1 MVERQDIDAL
11 LISALYGELTPSEE
25 TRLAAHLDSHPGDRT
40 ALADLTHARG
50 LVRESRLL
58 QVQLDPPASVS
69 ALLMK
74 EATRCAPKPQAQDGW
89 FARFVRSFAAH
100 PAMAAA
106 AMLVVV
112 LGVATLVT
120 KRSGDQFAESTAPAS
135 QATIQEKSAAG
146 APAPGNRIA
155 PSGAMGSGSAAV
167 VAPPADVDALERQKV
182 DTFRVALD
190 EGAAAD
196 DNAKDHGNGLADK
209 KSDEKPKRGTVTV
222 TKPSS
227 DADFGGKLAKEQQ
240 QELANDRAQLATK
253 KSVSQGIELR
263 AQDPG
268 VKDLEDDSR
277 RKGKVSEAK
286 PSKNEPYRYES
297 TVDGRLASPDASAP
311 GAGAASGGA
320 ATTGSSTRRAEEP
333 KVPAPTPTTTATAP
347 RPTTPRANNNAS
359 PPAPPPPAVVAK
371 PETRRDAPVKTVDR
385 STTVRAAGPAEE
397 KPADPQLAWA
407 RDQHAAL
414 VAQVRAGECKKAA
427 GIATAISNRAP
438 AYYQQ
443 NVETDRAV
451 KACIAYINSERERD
465 AEQKAERSR
474 ANQKR
479 SVNEPAPAKA
489 APSKPTA
496 SDAAH

>member
-1 MVERQDIDAL
+1 MK
-11 LISALYGELTPSEE
+11 SC
-25 TRLAAHLDSHPGDRT
+25 
-40 ALADLTHARG
+40 
-50 LVRESRLL
+50 
-58 QVQLDPPASVS
+58 PP
-69 ALLMK
+69 
-74 EATRCAPKPQAQDGW
+74 
-89 FARFVRSFAAH
+89 
-100 PAMAAA
+100 
-106 AMLVVV
+106 
-112 LGVATLVT
+112 
-120 KRSGDQFAESTAPAS
+120 
-135 QATIQEKSAAG
+135 
-146 APAPGNRIA
+146 
-155 PSGAMGSGSAAV
+155 
-167 VAPPADVDALERQKV
+167 
-182 DTFRVALD
+182 FR
-190 EGAAAD
+190 
-196 DNAKDHGNGLADK
+196 H
-209 KSDEKPKRGTVTV
+209 R
-222 TKPSS
+222 
-227 DADFGGKLAKEQQ
+227 
-240 QELANDRAQLATK
+240 
-253 KSVSQGIELR
+253 
-263 AQDPG
+263 
-268 VKDLEDDSR
+268 
-277 RKGKVSEAK
+277 
-286 PSKNEPYRYES
+286 
-297 TVDGRLASPDASAP
+297 
-311 GAGAASGGA
+311 
-320 ATTGSSTRRAEEP
+320 
-333 KVPAPTPTTTATAP
+333 PTPTTTATAP